1 MGQNFNIYDFSKD
14 VVYSVRSK
22 EGRKRF
28 IYDDGCAHLTEEQET
43 TIKAMQED
51 GSWDADTFES
61 ALRGANNRFADDV
74 VEGKLDISA
83 LPEGEAHLARLL
95 QTIEETGNEELLDS
109 AKDFVRAALSDEV
122 TGAGMHGSLGN
133 GPARFAV
140 QTHASWVDLLP
151 NVHNAIYSALD
162 GRFSSAGERADY
174 GTLDHF
180 IKDRG
185 TYEDRDRA
193 LKVAAK
199 ALKAD
204 MKEHLAATAPEADA
218 EATQKTGLSAAAA
231 RAARFEM

>member
-1 MGQNFNIYDFSKD
+1 MGQNFNIYDFAIE

-22 EGRKRF
+22 EGRGRF
-28 IYDDGCAHLTEEQET
+28 IYDDGCAHVTEEQEA

-51 GSWDADTFES
+51 GSWDAGTFES

-95 QTIEETGNEELLDS
+95 QTIKETGNEELLDS

-122 TGAGMHGSLGN
+122 TGAGMHGSLGS

-140 QTHASWVDLLP
+140 QTHASWVGLLP
-151 NVHNAIYSALD
+151 NVHNAISSALD
-162 GRFSSAGERADY
+162 GGRFSSTGERADY

-204 MKEHLAATAPEADA
+204 MKAHLAATAP

-231 RAARFEM
+231 QAARFDM